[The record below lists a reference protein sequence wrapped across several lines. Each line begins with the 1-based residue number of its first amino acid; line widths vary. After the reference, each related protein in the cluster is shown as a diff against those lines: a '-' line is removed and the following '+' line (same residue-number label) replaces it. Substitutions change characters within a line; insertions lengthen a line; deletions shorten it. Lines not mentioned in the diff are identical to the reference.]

1 MARAQVPVDI
11 PFPLSSAPGER
22 AQEAG
27 GRLINCF
34 AEPLGPDGPAKQ
46 KWTRSAGMSVFALQD
61 IAGFRGAILV
71 NDKVYAAFEDVVK
84 TIEADGTVTTVGTLS
99 GTKPVTWARN
109 NASNPDIQVVDPDNG
124 AFTVTSSS
132 ITSYTGG
139 GALPAPN
146 CTCGQDGY
154 IFWGVGDNSIF
165 AAGPNSL
172 TLNSQTFTTVQSRAT
187 GGLLRVIPY
196 KGLLLAFCTKF
207 TEVYSNT
214 ANPFPAFP
222 YSRLSV
228 FDRGLIGANAIAGH
242 EDGFGK
248 LAWVGDDFGV
258 HRLNAS
264 FEPEKISPLDLDRLI
279 RAVSDKSTIRCGCYV
294 HDGRSFWTVSA
305 AGWTWEFNWNTEKWN
320 ERTSFASGVLT
331 RWRGLG
337 GISAF
342 NKWLMGDDQSGNV
355 LAIDPTVFTEA
366 GAMMLWRMESG
377 PVSDFPNGL
386 RIARAD
392 FDFVPGVGV
401 ATSAQQNVISPQVAI
416 SWTRPDGV
424 TFGNALLRKLGEQ
437 VNGRR
442 RVYVTNTGIA
452 GPMGRRWRLDVTD
465 PVYVS
470 FMGGRQSAD
479 VRAA

>member
-1 MARAQVPVDI
+1 MARLPTVDI
-11 PFPLSSAPGER
+11 PFTLSSSPGER

-34 AEPLGPDGPAKQ
+34 AEPLGADAPAKQ
-46 KWTRSAGMSVFALQD
+46 KWTRSPGMSVFATQ
-61 IAGFRGAILV
+61 ATTGFRGAILV
-71 NDKVYAAFEDVVK
+71 NDMVYFAVKDRVK
-84 TIEADGTVTTVGTLS
+84 TLSSNGTVTDVAALS

-109 NASNPDIQVVDPDNG
+109 NAATPDIQCVDPDNG

-132 ITSYTGG
+132 VTSYTGG

-146 CTCGQDGY
+146 STCAQDGY
-154 IFWGVGDNSIF
+154 FFWSIGDNSIF
-165 AAGPNSL
+165 AAGPNST
-172 TLNSQTFTTVQSRAT
+172 TLNSQTFTTVQSRPT

-196 KGLLLAFCTKF
+196 KGLLFAFCTKF
-207 TEVYSNT
+207 TEIYSNT

-222 YSRLSV
+222 YTRLSV
-228 FDRGLIGANAIAGH
+228 FDRGLIGANAIAGF

-264 FEPEKISPLDLDRLI
+264 FEPEKISPPDLDRLI
-279 RAVSDKSTIRCGCYV
+279 RAVSDKSTIKCGCYV
-294 HDGRSFWTVSA
+294 HDGRSFFTVSSA
-305 AGWTWEFNWNTEKWN
+305 SWTWEFNWNTEKWN
-320 ERTSFASGVLT
+320 ERMSFSSGLLT

-342 NKWLMGDDQSGNV
+342 DKWLLGDDQSGNI
-355 LAIDPTVFTEA
+355 LKIDPTVFTEA
-366 GAMMLWRMESG
+366 GERMLWRMESG
-377 PVSDFPNGL
+377 PVSDFPNGM
-386 RIARAD
+386 RVARAD

-401 ATSAQQNVISPQVAI
+401 ATSTDQTIISPQVAV

-424 TFGNALLRKLGEQ
+424 NFGNPLLRNLGGQ
-437 VNGRR
+437 ANGRR

-452 GPMGRRWRLDVTD
+452 GPMGRRWRLDITD

-479 VRAA
+479 LRAA